1 MNALE
6 RAWTKLSFRG
16 QKKVRILRQLQRLIK
31 SGVTLQKALTDIRL
45 IYSKK
50 GRKPKEPLAM
60 MIGEWQAKLKAGK
73 SLSQSMH
80 GWVST
85 AEEMII
91 EAGEQSEQL
100 ASSLEDAMTA
110 NGAASKIK
118 KAIIGGLIYP
128 VILVC
133 LMIAMIYFF
142 ATNIVPTFATILPPE
157 EWTGNPAF
165 VYSMSQFVA
174 DYIMLGIMGL
184 GVIITAVS
192 LSFPILVGPLRK
204 VLDRLPP
211 WSIYKITQGASFMI
225 AMRGFLSANMQIP
238 EAMRK
243 MHKSGNPYF
252 KERISAMLAKI
263 NSGRNLGEAMEEAG
277 HNFPDNEIA
286 SEVSIYAG
294 LDNFAESLDILAKEW
309 IEGAIE
315 KAQAAA
321 KVINMIM
328 LFVIAGCVG
337 YIAISISQIQQLITA
352 GAGM

>member
-118 KAIIGGLIYP
+118 KAIIGGLI
-128 VILVC
+128 I
-133 LMIAMIYFF
+133 
-142 ATNIVPTFATILPPE
+142 
-157 EWTGNPAF
+157 
-165 VYSMSQFVA
+165 
-174 DYIMLGIMGL
+174 
-184 GVIITAVS
+184 GV
-192 LSFPILVGPLRK
+192 
-204 VLDRLPP
+204 
-211 WSIYKITQGASFMI
+211 
-225 AMRGFLSANMQIP
+225 
-238 EAMRK
+238 
-243 MHKSGNPYF
+243 
-252 KERISAMLAKI
+252 
-263 NSGRNLGEAMEEAG
+263 GEKL
-277 HNFPDNEIA
+277 
-286 SEVSIYAG
+286 SEVYLGPYVGGGIEIWFAYVLALVFLLFRPQG
-294 LDNFAESLDILAKEW
+294 LF
-309 IEGAIE
+309 GE
-315 KAQAAA
+315 KIIDR
-321 KVINMIM
+321 V
-328 LFVIAGCVG
+328 
-337 YIAISISQIQQLITA
+337 
-352 GAGM
+352 